1 MYSFTDENMAK
12 ILKYIESLSSSSDA
26 EDNEKV
32 GPIAFII
39 LILSKDKDN
48 TYQKLNTKIKD
59 SITEVVTEWS
69 QNLDSIWKELEGLS
83 EYNKDVT
90 LVNTCKAFQL
100 VVNSI
105 KDESVK
111 SNLESFIQKNL
122 KVSEKRIL
130 NFSNFNW
137 S

>member
-1 MYSFTDENMAK
+1 MAK

-48 TYQKLNTKIKD
+48 TYQKLNTKIKE
-59 SITEVVTEWS
+59 SIAEVVTEWS
-69 QNLDSIWKELEGLS
+69 QNIDSIWKELEDLS

-122 KVSEKRIL
+122 KVSEKRIV